1 MKKVLAPIVGI
12 GILLLIA
19 NTNILQALGN
29 FALWLIKLDLT
40 SPDVSI
46 GGQIVIKVLTFLIT
60 YAAVGALFNALNWFD
75 SDVMHIVYVV
85 ISTILSFVF
94 CHVFH
99 FVEANALWIGI
110 GIAFVVV
117 AGTVW
122 IVVARVKETRS

>member
-1 MKKVLAPIVGI
+1 MKKLLAPVVGI
-12 GILLLIA
+12 GLLLLIA
-19 NTNILQALGN
+19 KTDILQSICN

-46 GGQIVIKVLTFLIT
+46 GSQIVIKILTFLIT
-60 YAAVGALFNALNWFD
+60 YAAVGALFNALSWFD
-75 SDVMHIVYVV
+75 SKTMHIVYVV

-110 GIAFVVV
+110 GVAAIIV
-117 AGTVW
+117 AGAVW
-122 IVVARVKETRS
+122 LIVARVREAKA

>member
-1 MKKVLAPIVGI
+1 MGI
-12 GILLLIA
+12 GILFLIA
-19 NTNILQALGN
+19 KTDILQVVGN

-46 GGQIVIKVLTFLIT
+46 GSQIVIKILTFLIT
-60 YAAVGALFNALNWFD
+60 YAAVGALFKALGWFD
-75 SDVMHIVYVV
+75 SDAMHIVYVV

-110 GIAFVVV
+110 GIASIV
-117 AGTVW
+117 AAGAVW
-122 IVVARVKETRS
+122 LIVARFREAKA